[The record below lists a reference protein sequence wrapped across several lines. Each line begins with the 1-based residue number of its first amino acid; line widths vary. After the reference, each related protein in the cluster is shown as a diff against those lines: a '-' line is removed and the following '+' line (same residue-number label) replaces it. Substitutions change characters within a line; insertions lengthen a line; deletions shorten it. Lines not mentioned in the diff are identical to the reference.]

1 LAGEGGKTLPVDV
14 IQHVVSKTDG
24 VPLFVEELT
33 KVLLESDILETVDGH
48 YRLTGPLT
56 SLSIPS
62 TLHDSLMARLDRLSE
77 SKEVAQLG
85 SVLGREFAY
94 EMIKALTSEV
104 DATLQF
110 PDLVETQPELMASHY
125 TEAGLSEQAI
135 PYWLKAGQRAAQRSA
150 NVDGISH
157 LNKGLEVVAGL
168 SDTVERAHHELA
180 LQAALGPVLIAVKSW
195 RRSTL
200 GSPKVSAPKIC
211 RARRRCWRN
220 WPSALPRANVAF
232 GHLVILRRV
241 LASGGSLLKSRGK
254 RLRLL
259 STQMA
264 NKRPSWR
271 RANPGT

>member
-1 LAGEGGKTLPVDV
+1 
-14 IQHVVSKTDG
+14 
-24 VPLFVEELT
+24 
-33 KVLLESDILETVDGH
+33 
-48 YRLTGPLT
+48 
-56 SLSIPS
+56 
-62 TLHDSLMARLDRLSE
+62 LHDSLMARLDRLSE

-104 DATLQF
+104 DATLQLHLGELVDAELLYQRGRPPHSKYTFKHALIRDSAYASLLCSTRQAYHQSVAEMLEQQF

-200 GSPKVSAPKIC
+200 GSPKVSTPKIC

>member
-1 LAGEGGKTLPVDV
+1 
-14 IQHVVSKTDG
+14 
-24 VPLFVEELT
+24 
-33 KVLLESDILETVDGH
+33 
-48 YRLTGPLT
+48 
-56 SLSIPS
+56 
-62 TLHDSLMARLDRLSE
+62 MARLVRLSE

-104 DATLQF
+104 DATLQLHLGELVDAELLYQRGRPPHSKYTFKHALIQDSAYASLLRSTRQAYHQSVAEMLEQQF

-220 WPSALPRANVAF
+220 WPSALPRVNVAF

-254 RLRLL
+254 PLRLL